1 MFIKRHEG
9 AGRVRLSNGRRMSLH
24 AFQEA
29 MNDRT
34 GVSQQNSNDDHIDD
48 LYERVESIESELKK
62 RRARAGFPSALDRAA
77 HDREIG
83 RLPAKPEVSLTH
95 HTAEDDLWN

>member
-1 MFIKRHEG
+1 MFIKRYES

-24 AFQEA
+24 AFREA
-29 MNDRT
+29 MGDRADA
-34 GVSQQNSNDDHIDD
+34 SEQSNDYDYLDE
-48 LYERVESIESELKK
+48 LYERVETIESELKK